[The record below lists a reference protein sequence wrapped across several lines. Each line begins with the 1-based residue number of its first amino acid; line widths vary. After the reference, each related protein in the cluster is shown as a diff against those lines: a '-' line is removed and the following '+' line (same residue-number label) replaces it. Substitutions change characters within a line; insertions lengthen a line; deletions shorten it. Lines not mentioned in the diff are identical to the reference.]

1 MTKQIL
7 INEDGRNNFDSKIK
21 KEINLLKQEKNFLL
35 IDYLTIMILGLTG
48 VGKSTMVNFL
58 LKLKKPDAT
67 EVNYWG
73 IQTTEA
79 SIYKSD
85 KVPFFHLIDTR
96 GIELDQNYS
105 ITNVGIAADQFIYD
119 QLKKND
125 INEVVHYIW
134 YCIESIRFQKK
145 RKKFSSKYNEN
156 IKYNKYLQKNQSY
169 SSNNSSNKMSW
180 H

>member
-1 MTKQIL
+1 
-7 INEDGRNNFDSKIK
+7 
-21 KEINLLKQEKNFLL
+21 
-35 IDYLTIMILGLTG
+35 MILGLTG

-67 EVNYWG
+67 EVNYWD

-79 SIYKSD
+79 GIYKSD
-85 KVPFFHLIDTR
+85 KVPFLHLVDTK

-105 ITNVGIAADQFIYD
+105 ITNVGFAADQFIYN

-125 INEVVHYIW
+125 INEVVHCIW

-156 IKYNKYLQKNQSY
+156 IKYNKYLQKKQSY
-169 SSNNSSNKMSW
+169 SSNNSSNKMIW

>member
-85 KVPFFHLIDTR
+85 KEKNLV
-96 GIELDQNYS
+96 QNIMKTLNTINTY
-105 ITNVGIAADQFIYD
+105 
-119 QLKKND
+119 KK
-125 INEVVHYIW
+125 INHILVIIVLT
-134 YCIESIRFQKK
+134 K
-145 RKKFSSKYNEN
+145 
-156 IKYNKYLQKNQSY
+156 
-169 SSNNSSNKMSW
+169 
-180 H
+180 

>member
-1 MTKQIL
+1 LTKQIL

-145 RKKFSSKYNEN
+145 EKNLVQNIMKTLNTINTYKK
-156 IKYNKYLQKNQSY
+156 
-169 SSNNSSNKMSW
+169 NNHILVIIVLTK
-180 H
+180 

>member
-1 MTKQIL
+1 M
-7 INEDGRNNFDSKIK
+7 
-21 KEINLLKQEKNFLL
+21 
-35 IDYLTIMILGLTG
+35 
-48 VGKSTMVNFL
+48 
-58 LKLKKPDAT
+58 
-67 EVNYWG
+67 
-73 IQTTEA
+73 
-79 SIYKSD
+79 
-85 KVPFFHLIDTR
+85 
-96 GIELDQNYS
+96 DQNYS

-145 RKKFSSKYNEN
+145 EKNLVQNIMKTLNT

>member
-67 EVNYWG
+67 EVNYWD

-105 ITNVGIAADQFIYD
+105 ITNVGMAADQFIYD
-119 QLKKND
+119 Q
-125 INEVVHYIW
+125 
-134 YCIESIRFQKK
+134 
-145 RKKFSSKYNEN
+145 
-156 IKYNKYLQKNQSY
+156 
-169 SSNNSSNKMSW
+169 
-180 H
+180 